1 MPNKAPQTP
10 IRPNNAQIYKA
21 TYEAAYATLPP
32 ATKARVLDVMANN
45 ALKDERVETFIRG
58 VITRAEAIIYD
69 QEQEDIKKLKKEVDS
84 KTSPK

>member
-1 MPNKAPQTP
+1 MSNNAPQTG
-10 IRPNNAQIYKA
+10 IRPNNAQVYKA
-21 TYEAAYATLPP
+21 TYESAYATLPP

-58 VITRAEAIIYD
+58 VITRAEAIMFD
-69 QEQEDIKKLKKEVDS
+69 QEQEDIKKLKKAVDT